1 MAIDATDDSNFQ
13 TYLQTIGLDSAILP
27 LLQGVTEDEFVVAVS
42 VKLSPLAM
50 RRVLTACTLSKHILV
65 CVVATKP
72 SLKSHQ
78 VVMRFALSVFGKTR
92 CRIGL
97 GNTQL
102 LIKSD

>member
-1 MAIDATDDSNFQ
+1 MDATDHSNSQ
-13 TYLQTIGLDSAILP
+13 TDLQTIRLGSAIFP
-27 LLQGVTEDEFVVAVS
+27 VLQGVTEDEFVLAVS
-42 VKLSPLAM
+42 VKLSQLAM

-78 VVMRFALSVFGKTR
+78 VLMRFALSVFGKTR

-97 GNTQL
+97 ANTQL
-102 LIKSD
+102 LMESD

>member
-1 MAIDATDDSNFQ
+1 MDATDDSSSQ
-13 TYLQTIGLDSAILP
+13 RYLQTRGSDSAISP
-27 LLQGVTEDEFVVAVS
+27 LVQGVTEDEFVLAVS

-50 RRVLTACTLSKHILV
+50 RSVLTACAPSKHILV
-65 CVVATKP
+65 SVVATKP

-102 LIKSD
+102 LMESD